1 MAGFPCHGLRA
12 LSTVLA
18 SADTHAALEKKAGS
32 LMVSLTGRRDAKRL
46 QAIVANLYVR
56 DGVVYARSDV
66 QVHEQLVVPKE
77 VSLFVV
83 CMAAVTITVNTLK
96 KTTRTKH
103 NALFSSQAVV
113 QLLAKHGF
121 YAGVKKSGNLGVEQ
135 VSPLI
140 DAFQDRI
147 DDLLDATVV
156 AHKALPTGNDV
167 CAQVKAVYDVL
178 TSIGW
183 RDLPTNPDVTRA
195 FLKSE
200 RDVLFGPPG
209 DAGRRFV
216 FSIAGEQH
224 VCWTRYRHDAVAAA
238 SKARGIHVYYCHRWR
253 EPRHTSTHPSGTP
266 GMSQAHEEKEKEKE
280 KETSDSNVNGVDVDD
295 NSNSLSAPADV
306 SSSRAFVDDMAPH
319 ESIIAAVL
327 PFDEAVH
334 DGSDSD
340 SEDDGDEGDGSHG
353 IDVAEDSGV
362 TQQLSTIPKHLLPP
376 SFPDLRGAPDVPVP
390 PPPPATDPPRPAPSR
405 TARERR
411 SLNTH
416 KGCSCRAKLVVIEGK
431 EAIALVACHDHTGHT
446 VGSVEDRKH
455 LPVHPAVERMIA
467 DQASK
472 RCTLLSRGEV
482 AKYASSCRLTY
493 VKHRRR
499 VLFENETR
507 SASLP
512 GYAPGT
518 SAASPAFEVRKR
530 GDLLQSVTEH
540 RKAFCLCNS
549 FLPPSE
555 HGAVP
560 VVTCMTCC
568 DVYHVSCVSNALW
581 YDHGVDHDTWRCQ
594 PCVKNGTARMS
605 DALNMCAESGLPFNI
620 SDFRPW
626 VTKEDFKNS
635 RKAVNASS
643 RSYRSSVDDDIRVL
657 QQYHE
662 SVAFP
667 STYIRTCEMANT
679 TKLQELEFMVISPK
693 MLAFA
698 KKNRGVLSVLHI
710 DFTHNT
716 TTSSVQLGS
725 IVGANADTR
734 GTGIPLGHMFYLPG
748 SVQTQYNDKT
758 SALYNVYN
766 AWSEAID
773 AGIDGYRVT
782 RCHMMDKDVASL
794 NATLM
799 LMKKRLRSA
808 LHRNKDVLDAEIHT
822 LSSMPCMS
830 DDGTAKAVAETHGL
844 LAPHVS
850 ELFDAGVVHGL
861 AHLLVAEFHA
871 ASAKLIS
878 ADSCGKWN
886 NAASELW
893 WCLSILNKDFRYL
906 NNDWLCDT
914 YAPLILQSYRAP
926 IPRNLLQVLVG
937 TPTAPDPLN
946 SVIGVKLQDV
956 DHMRLGVSCES
967 KNYKATRLTA
977 KIDVLR
983 LRLHNDDGP
992 SSHIADGDI
1001 QVSRAAHFSA
1011 KSTASDEKERVIQLK
1026 GIVGAIVPH
1035 HAMGLFEHSTDVL
1048 RIADAVHKSAFVKHF
1063 SALHRISKYRI
1074 ADAMR
1079 HAPTRLH
1086 ERVATILAKPPATR
1100 THEHLRQ
1107 AFYHLGMPVV
1117 EKWHG
1122 MPRVGACYVVMVVM
1136 APQVLVGAVDFAKEQ
1151 PEALALDVLSV
1162 LFSAF
1167 DYVQARPKA
1176 QALEN
1181 VTLFYVGR
1189 ELRNVHALKR
1199 VLDHG
1204 TKSGSPILHHFV
1216 GASKGWVTEPFG
1228 AVAVERRF
1236 VAFTPPS
1243 TQMLDIAEAAW
1254 HVVLLECAM
1263 PCVANTSPG
1272 GDPHGHRFLHDTHV
1286 ATSGIMRM
1294 GHDRL
1299 RDHGVKAISEM
1310 KLSSEQN
1317 PFMKRALVA
1326 SSRTLRLT
1334 RGRGEADADVGE
1346 DLWWDAWCNAVDGNQ
1361 EEHTVH
1367 LWCNICSCGN
1377 TFCAHLMLARKRHED
1392 MFHRVQVWDDDML
1405 SLYKGQAHRDG
1416 GADTWTELDEAG
1428 FEYGPCNSP
1437 SEEPLAPFQSHVPAS
1452 PDMRQSL
1459 EEASMCAY
1467 AVSLS
1472 LAKMANGEC
1481 DTVTPKAAADYRDRL
1496 FAMLS
1501 SIRNVERGVVGV
1513 RAQSEHW
1520 MTRSATASD
1529 VQMSNAAA
1537 RDVHSSDFHEIM
1549 RSALSSGAHARLF
1562 TFMKGVVGPT
1572 ATPSAT
1578 QTQASPCQN
1587 LVNAAMQAIAELPSE
1602 TVTPSPPVAARRA
1615 SKGKEKALSQTEE
1628 HVLPSQVLPSP
1639 TETGSQPATR
1649 KSLHV
1654 TFTQESDVHIAPT
1667 PEECKRH
1674 FLAVL
1679 RRDAFDELVYVT
1691 EEEFNKFSV
1700 HTKEWYDTQVLKANI
1715 LECGI
1720 KDIVSGHHLWTL
1732 KPGGW
1737 LKDSIVTYML
1747 YCVLASVKVP
1757 HERDEKGVFRPNTL
1771 VHMHCALLSDTNQ
1784 SFDNKKKLKDK
1795 MNKAKRWL
1803 CVVCNDVH
1811 YSLVS
1816 VNCESGAIQHYDSC
1830 PGLHTSET
1838 VLTFCKTMF
1847 GRRFRDMSYEV
1858 VECPKQNNG
1867 FDCALYTALNVEAVL
1882 LDVSPNVVTQRR
1894 VNELRKSTRVKLKDC
1909 FLGQEQ
1915 DWWVEEEDD
1924 DEVAAKIEELHTV
1937 GHVLVHV
1944 MSDADAWKIH
1954 HALVT
1959 TLANNTLVAWD
1970 GIFDNVVAQDAQDGQ
1985 ETFERDMIN
1994 VNDAFTNHVTG
2005 GEDLLQRI
2013 ESYHN
2018 RVDRYMGGRTC
2029 PEGAV
2034 LLRSCPE
2041 RAGNN
2046 ARTGLPNFKKGPCQA
2061 PHVDYTDVYED
2072 VADDDVPLVV
2082 IIAIQEGT
2090 KVRIWPESTKGKGIW
2105 IAKKKKNENLT
2116 KGLLDYVDVHIPVGY
2131 ALIMRGDLVHA
2142 GVGYDIVQLR
2152 LHKEYKHHSKKK
2164 GVCKKYNPQT
2174 ALWHPELF
2182 KELYKSGKIT

>member
-18 SADTHAALEKKAGS
+18 SADTHAALEEKAGS
-32 LMVSLTGRRDAKRL
+32 DGQPHGKARRETPSSDRRKLVR
-46 QAIVANLYVR
+46 R

-224 VCWTRYRHDAVAAA
+224 VCWTRFRHIAVAAA

-376 SFPDLRGAPDVPVP
+376 SFPELRGAPDVPVP

-830 DDGTAKAVAETHGL
+830 DDGTAKAVVEQLKTLKTPVTTTPHAHTKKKAETHGL

-893 WCLSILNKDFRYL
+893 WCLSILNKDCTLYHIVNTFMCTFVFLCSWHAHTAIAREIQAYNMVVRDYVDEVLTSIKAIFRGDMCLDDFVSTHRDVLSVVGEPPLKKRKVVQGVTRSKHEYQLVRYL
-906 NNDWLCDT
+906 NKDWLCDT

-926 IPRNLLQVLVG
+926 IPRYEIDTNNQAEISFNVLKHNIARSIASPTVRNLLQVLVG

-983 LRLHNDDGP
+983 LRLHNDDGY
-992 SSHIADGDI
+992 
-1001 QVSRAAHFSA
+1001 V
-1011 KSTASDEKERVIQLK
+1011 E
-1026 GIVGAIVPH
+1026 
-1035 HAMGLFEHSTDVL
+1035 DV
-1048 RIADAVHKSAFVKHF
+1048 
-1063 SALHRISKYRI
+1063 
-1074 ADAMR
+1074 
-1079 HAPTRLH
+1079 
-1086 ERVATILAKPPATR
+1086 
-1100 THEHLRQ
+1100 
-1107 AFYHLGMPVV
+1107 
-1117 EKWHG
+1117 
-1122 MPRVGACYVVMVVM
+1122 
-1136 APQVLVGAVDFAKEQ
+1136 
-1151 PEALALDVLSV
+1151 
-1162 LFSAF
+1162 
-1167 DYVQARPKA
+1167 
-1176 QALEN
+1176 
-1181 VTLFYVGR
+1181 
-1189 ELRNVHALKR
+1189 
-1199 VLDHG
+1199 
-1204 TKSGSPILHHFV
+1204 
-1216 GASKGWVTEPFG
+1216 
-1228 AVAVERRF
+1228 
-1236 VAFTPPS
+1236 
-1243 TQMLDIAEAAW
+1243 
-1254 HVVLLECAM
+1254 
-1263 PCVANTSPG
+1263 SPG
-1272 GDPHGHRFLHDTHV
+1272 GYVVRV
-1286 ATSGIMRM
+1286 
-1294 GHDRL
+1294 
-1299 RDHGVKAISEM
+1299 
-1310 KLSSEQN
+1310 
-1317 PFMKRALVA
+1317 
-1326 SSRTLRLT
+1326 
-1334 RGRGEADADVGE
+1334 GRG
-1346 DLWWDAWCNAVDGNQ
+1346 
-1361 EEHTVH
+1361 
-1367 LWCNICSCGN
+1367 S
-1377 TFCAHLMLARKRHED
+1377 K
-1392 MFHRVQVWDDDML
+1392 
-1405 SLYKGQAHRDG
+1405 
-1416 GADTWTELDEAG
+1416 
-1428 FEYGPCNSP
+1428 
-1437 SEEPLAPFQSHVPAS
+1437 
-1452 PDMRQSL
+1452 
-1459 EEASMCAY
+1459 
-1467 AVSLS
+1467 
-1472 LAKMANGEC
+1472 
-1481 DTVTPKAAADYRDRL
+1481 
-1496 FAMLS
+1496 
-1501 SIRNVERGVVGV
+1501 RGVNLFYPLN
-1513 RAQSEHW
+1513 
-1520 MTRSATASD
+1520 MT
-1529 VQMSNAAA
+1529 
-1537 RDVHSSDFHEIM
+1537 
-1549 RSALSSGAHARLF
+1549 
-1562 TFMKGVVGPT
+1562 
-1572 ATPSAT
+1572 
-1578 QTQASPCQN
+1578 
-1587 LVNAAMQAIAELPSE
+1587 
-1602 TVTPSPPVAARRA
+1602 
-1615 SKGKEKALSQTEE
+1615 
-1628 HVLPSQVLPSP
+1628 
-1639 TETGSQPATR
+1639 
-1649 KSLHV
+1649 
-1654 TFTQESDVHIAPT
+1654 
-1667 PEECKRH
+1667 
-1674 FLAVL
+1674 
-1679 RRDAFDELVYVT
+1679 
-1691 EEEFNKFSV
+1691 
-1700 HTKEWYDTQVLKANI
+1700 
-1715 LECGI
+1715 
-1720 KDIVSGHHLWTL
+1720 
-1732 KPGGW
+1732 
-1737 LKDSIVTYML
+1737 
-1747 YCVLASVKVP
+1747 
-1757 HERDEKGVFRPNTL
+1757 
-1771 VHMHCALLSDTNQ
+1771 
-1784 SFDNKKKLKDK
+1784 
-1795 MNKAKRWL
+1795 
-1803 CVVCNDVH
+1803 
-1811 YSLVS
+1811 
-1816 VNCESGAIQHYDSC
+1816 
-1830 PGLHTSET
+1830 
-1838 VLTFCKTMF
+1838 
-1847 GRRFRDMSYEV
+1847 
-1858 VECPKQNNG
+1858 
-1867 FDCALYTALNVEAVL
+1867 
-1882 LDVSPNVVTQRR
+1882 
-1894 VNELRKSTRVKLKDC
+1894 
-1909 FLGQEQ
+1909 
-1915 DWWVEEEDD
+1915 
-1924 DEVAAKIEELHTV
+1924 
-1937 GHVLVHV
+1937 
-1944 MSDADAWKIH
+1944 
-1954 HALVT
+1954 
-1959 TLANNTLVAWD
+1959 
-1970 GIFDNVVAQDAQDGQ
+1970 
-1985 ETFERDMIN
+1985 
-1994 VNDAFTNHVTG
+1994 
-2005 GEDLLQRI
+2005 
-2013 ESYHN
+2013 
-2018 RVDRYMGGRTC
+2018 
-2029 PEGAV
+2029 
-2034 LLRSCPE
+2034 
-2041 RAGNN
+2041 
-2046 ARTGLPNFKKGPCQA
+2046 
-2061 PHVDYTDVYED
+2061 
-2072 VADDDVPLVV
+2072 
-2082 IIAIQEGT
+2082 
-2090 KVRIWPESTKGKGIW
+2090 
-2105 IAKKKKNENLT
+2105 
-2116 KGLLDYVDVHIPVGY
+2116 
-2131 ALIMRGDLVHA
+2131 
-2142 GVGYDIVQLR
+2142 
-2152 LHKEYKHHSKKK
+2152 
-2164 GVCKKYNPQT
+2164 
-2174 ALWHPELF
+2174 
-2182 KELYKSGKIT
+2182 

>member
-18 SADTHAALEKKAGS
+18 SADTHAALEEKAGS

-77 VSLFVV
+77 VSLFV
-83 CMAAVTITVNTLK
+83 
-96 KTTRTKH
+96 
-103 NALFSSQAVV
+103 AVV

-224 VCWTRYRHDAVAAA
+224 VCWTRFRHIAVAAA

-376 SFPDLRGAPDVPVP
+376 SFPELRGAPDVPVP

-830 DDGTAKAVAETHGL
+830 DDGTAKAVVEQLKTLKTPVTTTPHAHTKKKAETHGL

-893 WCLSILNKDFRYL
+893 W
-906 NNDWLCDT
+906 
-914 YAPLILQSYRAP
+914 
-926 IPRNLLQVLVG
+926 NLLQVLVG

-956 DHMRLGVSCES
+956 GHMRLGVSCES

-983 LRLHNDDGP
+983 LRLHNDDG
-992 SSHIADGDI
+992 
-1001 QVSRAAHFSA
+1001 
-1011 KSTASDEKERVIQLK
+1011 
-1026 GIVGAIVPH
+1026 
-1035 HAMGLFEHSTDVL
+1035 
-1048 RIADAVHKSAFVKHF
+1048 
-1063 SALHRISKYRI
+1063 I

-1122 MPRVGACYVVMVVM
+1122 MPR
-1136 APQVLVGAVDFAKEQ
+1136 
-1151 PEALALDVLSV
+1151 
-1162 LFSAF
+1162 
-1167 DYVQARPKA
+1167 
-1176 QALEN
+1176 
-1181 VTLFYVGR
+1181 
-1189 ELRNVHALKR
+1189 LRNVHALKR

-1216 GASKGWVTEPFG
+1216 GASKGVTEPFG

-1254 HVVLLECAM
+1254 HVVLLE
-1263 PCVANTSPG
+1263 
-1272 GDPHGHRFLHDTHV
+1272 
-1286 ATSGIMRM
+1286 M

-1520 MTRSATASD
+1520 MTRSVTASE

-1737 LKDSIVTYML
+1737 LKDSIVT
-1747 YCVLASVKVP
+1747 
-1757 HERDEKGVFRPNTL
+1757 R
-1771 VHMHCALLSDTNQ
+1771 
-1784 SFDNKKKLKDK
+1784 
-1795 MNKAKRWL
+1795 
-1803 CVVCNDVH
+1803 
-1811 YSLVS
+1811 VS
-1816 VNCESGAIQHYDSC
+1816 
-1830 PGLHTSET
+1830 
-1838 VLTFCKTMF
+1838 
-1847 GRRFRDMSYEV
+1847 
-1858 VECPKQNNG
+1858 KQNNG

-2164 GVCKKYNPQT
+2164 GVCKKYSPQT

>member
-18 SADTHAALEKKAGS
+18 SADTHAALEEKAGS

-77 VSLFVV
+77 VSLFV
-83 CMAAVTITVNTLK
+83 
-96 KTTRTKH
+96 
-103 NALFSSQAVV
+103 
-113 QLLAKHGF
+113 
-121 YAGVKKSGNLGVEQ
+121 
-135 VSPLI
+135 
-140 DAFQDRI
+140 
-147 DDLLDATVV
+147 
-156 AHKALPTGNDV
+156 
-167 CAQVKAVYDVL
+167 
-178 TSIGW
+178 
-183 RDLPTNPDVTRA
+183 
-195 FLKSE
+195 

-224 VCWTRYRHDAVAAA
+224 VCWTRFRHIAVAAA

-376 SFPDLRGAPDVPVP
+376 SFPELRGAPDVPVP

-679 TKLQELEFMVISPK
+679 TKLQELEFM
-693 MLAFA
+693 
-698 KKNRGVLSVLHI
+698 
-710 DFTHNT
+710 
-716 TTSSVQLGS
+716 
-725 IVGANADTR
+725 
-734 GTGIPLGHMFYLPG
+734 
-748 SVQTQYNDKT
+748 T

-830 DDGTAKAVAETHGL
+830 DDGTAKAVVEQLKTLKTPVTTTPHAHTKKKAETHGL

-906 NNDWLCDT
+906 NKDWLCDT

-967 KNYKATRLTA
+967 KITRRHVSPPRLTCY
-977 KIDVLR
+977 DSVCTTMT
-983 LRLHNDDGP
+983 
-992 SSHIADGDI
+992 ADGDI

-1520 MTRSATASD
+1520 MTRSVTASE

-1720 KDIVSGHHLWTL
+1720 KDI
-1732 KPGGW
+1732 
-1737 LKDSIVTYML
+1737 
-1747 YCVLASVKVP
+1747 
-1757 HERDEKGVFRPNTL
+1757 
-1771 VHMHCALLSDTNQ
+1771 
-1784 SFDNKKKLKDK
+1784 
-1795 MNKAKRWL
+1795 
-1803 CVVCNDVH
+1803 
-1811 YSLVS
+1811 
-1816 VNCESGAIQHYDSC
+1816 
-1830 PGLHTSET
+1830 
-1838 VLTFCKTMF
+1838 
-1847 GRRFRDMSYEV
+1847 
-1858 VECPKQNNG
+1858 CPKQNNG

-2105 IAKKKKNENLT
+2105 IAKKR
-2116 KGLLDYVDVHIPVGY
+2116 
-2131 ALIMRGDLVHA
+2131 MR
-2142 GVGYDIVQLR
+2142 
-2152 LHKEYKHHSKKK
+2152 
-2164 GVCKKYNPQT
+2164 T
-2174 ALWHPELF
+2174 
-2182 KELYKSGKIT
+2182 